1 MTSVPAPGPAPGP
14 APSSGR
20 GWALVTGASRRIG
33 AALALAAAGAGY
45 DVAVHARHG
54 ADAEHTAGEVRA
66 LGRRAAILTGDLA
79 EPDTAAA
86 LVAAAPGPLTLLVNS
101 ASLFAADDIAT
112 LTAAGLDAAWAAN
125 LRAPILLAQAFAAA
139 LPADRR
145 GLIVNV
151 LDQRV
156 WRLNPL
162 FFSYTISKGALWT
175 ATQTLA
181 QALAPRIRVNGI
193 GPGPVLAS
201 IHQNPEIFAAEAAAT
216 PLGAAVDPGEI
227 AAALT
232 YLIDAPSVTGQMI
245 AVDGGQHLA
254 WRTPDVVAG
263 DVRPGEAPA

>member
-1 MTSVPAPGPAPGP
+1 MITG
-14 APSSGR
+14 SG
-20 GWALVTGASRRIG
+20 RRIG
-33 AALALAAAGAGY
+33 AALALAAAEAGY
-45 DVAVHARHG
+45 DVAVHARRAVDG
-54 ADAEHTAGEVRA
+54 EQTAGEVRA
-66 LGRRAAILTGDLA
+66 LGRAAVVLAGDLA
-79 EPDTAAA
+79 DPATAAA
-86 LVAAAPGPLTLLVNS
+86 LVAAAPRPLTLLVSS
-101 ASLFAADDIAT
+101 ASVFAGDEIAT

-139 LPADRR
+139 VPADRR

-162 FFSYTISKGALWT
+162 FFSYTLTKAALWT

-181 QALAPRIRVNGI
+181 QALAPRIRVNGL

-201 IHQNPEIFAAEAAAT
+201 IHQAPEAFAAEAAAV
-216 PLGAAVDPGEI
+216 PLGAAVTAEEI
-227 AAALT
+227 AAALR

-254 WRTPDVVAG
+254 WRTPDVLAG
-263 DVRPGEAPA
+263 DVEAARKASGDQTP